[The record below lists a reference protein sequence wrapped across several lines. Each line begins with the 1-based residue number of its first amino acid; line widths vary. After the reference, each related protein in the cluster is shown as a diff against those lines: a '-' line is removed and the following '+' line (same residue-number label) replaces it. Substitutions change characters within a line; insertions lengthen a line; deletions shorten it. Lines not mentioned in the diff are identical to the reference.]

1 MIASPLS
8 LPSSTA
14 SRSLW
19 AAQALLGF
27 MGALLLLFA
36 LALQARTTQWMSAVE
51 QQILFEIPAPA
62 PGYDGAIS
70 DPELLRDALQ
80 KTPGLHHVQLLS
92 RQDVSNSLKGL
103 IENTDV
109 LPLPILLRAT
119 ADDGVSANAIQNAL
133 RDQFP
138 RVQVHAGKQA
148 MHDGL
153 QQIITLR
160 WLSSALVL
168 VVIAVGASM
177 SLASAF
183 WRLDVQEDIVDLLHS
198 MGASRAFV
206 TRELA
211 RSNFVQVLTS
221 AGTGLGFALMV
232 AGIAWALSNSANPNQ
247 IQLLSSQGIA
257 ASILVPLAL
266 ASLSALMTVWAVR
279 TRYTP
284 FREVKE

>member
-36 LALQARTTQWMSAVE
+36 LALQARTTQWLSAVE

-62 PGYDGAIS
+62 PGYDGPIS
-70 DPELLRDALQ
+70 DPELLRTTLQ
-80 KTPGLHHVQLLS
+80 KTPGLNHVQLLS
-92 RQDVSNSLKGL
+92 REDIAASLHGI

-119 ADDGVSANAIQNAL
+119 ATDNISASAIQKML

-138 RVQVHAGKQA
+138 RVQVHAGRQA

-160 WLSSALVL
+160 WLSYALVF

-183 WRLDVQEDIVDLLHS
+183 WRLDVQDGIVDLLHS

-211 RSNFVQVLTS
+211 RSNFVSVMTS
-221 AGTGLGFALMV
+221 AGAGLGAALLV
-232 AGIAWALSNSANPNQ
+232 AGIGWAFGSGANPNE
-247 IQLLSSQGIA
+247 IQLLTPTGIA
-257 ASILVPLAL
+257 ASVSIPVAL
-266 ASLSALMTVWAVR
+266 AILSALMTAWAVR
-279 TRYTP
+279 SRYTP